1 MLVIKFYAG
10 IVTETA
16 LNMARF
22 QVSRGIGVA
31 VVKELLLKV
40 ILTMPV
46 SMTPIHG

>member
-16 LNMARF
+16 LNMACF
-22 QVSRGIGVA
+22 QVSSGTGVA
-31 VVKELLLKV
+31 VAKGLLLKV

-46 SMTPIHG
+46 TTTPTHG